1 MRIRVVLADDHRLV
15 REGLQRTLTD
25 AGLDVVG
32 EARDGDEAQQLAVR
46 LRPDIVLMD
55 VSMPGADGI
64 TVARRLRSRAP
75 ETRVVVLTMH
85 DDADLLERAWA
96 AGVVGY
102 LVKDASGADV
112 VDAVRRVHQGAR
124 VISPG
129 LGEPPA
135 SATDTGDEALPAAG
149 WARVAA
155 VGSGTAPEVGEGT
168 TPPLSDRERQVLQLL
183 ADGGRPADVADRLV
197 ISPKT
202 VRNHLANIYAKLDV
216 HDRSQAIV
224 VGLRQGL
231 IELSDR

>member
-1 MRIRVVLADDHRLV
+1 MRIRVLLADDHRLV
-15 REGLQRTLTD
+15 REGLHRTLTD

-129 LGEPPA
+129 LGEPPG
-135 SATDTGDEALPAAG
+135 SATDTGGGALPAAG

-155 VGSGTAPEVGEGT
+155 VGSGAAPEVGEGT
-168 TPPLSDRERQVLQLL
+168 TSPLSDRERQVLQLL